1 LKDAPG
7 TSADL
12 HRAGPGRPRLG
23 CPARPAAHRPVHAWG
38 QPRIRGRRCLH
49 RQCQDQARSDQL
61 VLSRPGPLRHKNIDT
76 RTIVIEGTGKDPKG
90 SGAASAT
97 VTAVLTQDGGSTT
110 VATTTDLD
118 VTGRPA
124 QFGRGVMNDVANK
137 LVGQFA
143 ANLDALLTSGD
154 REAATPGHPT
164 PAASTPTPGASG
176 AIGQLPQAATPAA
189 GDELDV
195 FALLGLSPVARRRW
209 PPRSSSP
216 TCSCWAGLS
225 AGSATAASLTAEGH
239 PKTRTV
245 NPATGGSSRPTTP
258 RISMRSLACSPPV
271 HAAQPGWAASGR
283 GRIPAESSSAR
294 RHRLPGGLVA
304 RYGLA
309 ERRCIIAA
317 ERCGLKASRTRYTG
331 RRQARNVAV
340 ELRKQQLWACG
351 AVVARVAYNDEV
363 TGSSPVTPTPQ
374 PRSAR
379 RVALPS

>member
-1 LKDAPG
+1 VPVPVDRAWDALLDPQRIAPCMPG
-7 TSADL
+7 ASLESWKAVPSPAMSRSSSVRSTCPIA
-12 HRAGPGRPRLG
+12 AGP
-23 CPARPAAHRPVHAWG
+23 ATSQEHRHPHD
-38 QPRIRGRRCLH
+38 RHRRH
-49 RQCQDQARSDQL
+49 RQGSQGKRRRQCH
-61 VLSRPGPLRHKNIDT
+61 RHRRAHPRRRQHD
-76 RTIVIEGTGKDPKG
+76 RGD
-90 SGAASAT
+90 
-97 VTAVLTQDGGSTT
+97 DHR
-110 VATTTDLD
+110 LD

-258 RISMRSLACSPPV
+258 RISMRSLACSPPCT
-271 HAAQPGWAASGR
+271 
-283 GRIPAESSSAR
+283 R
-294 RHRLPGGLVA
+294 RSPGG
-304 RYGLA
+304 RP
-309 ERRCIIAA
+309 
-317 ERCGLKASRTRYTG
+317 
-331 RRQARNVAV
+331 
-340 ELRKQQLWACG
+340 
-351 AVVARVAYNDEV
+351 AVVAVFRRNHRRRGAIVCQEDWSLD
-363 TGSSPVTPTPQ
+363 TGLPSGGASSPL
-374 PRSAR
+374 SA
-379 RVALPS
+379 AG